1 MSQTTTI
8 LNAVVPVF
16 GVMALGLVIRR
27 LNWLTEE
34 ADKSLMRICVNL
46 LLPCLILDKSLGNP
60 ALSQVSNLLL
70 APLVGYLIVA
80 LGMWIAWLAQP
91 LHGLREPAER
101 RTFAVA
107 VGMHNYGYVPLPL
120 ALLLFD
126 QKTAG
131 VLFLH
136 IIGVEMAMWTLGV
149 MVLSGGAARDWRKLL
164 NAPLFAIVFA
174 IIINAL
180 GWDAH
185 EPQVVSTSIH
195 WLGGCAIPLALILI
209 GAIMADHIG
218 DFHSARGWRVMG
230 VGVLLRIGLLPLAFL
245 LVAKFDSDDNRAST
259 GVGIGSRHAH
269 SGFPCGAIQ
278 TLQGRSRHGDARRAE
293 HGGHFTRDDS
303 VVAQIWNEVCFVTRR
318 LWRQSLYD
326 EKTTND
332 TFAWGCHQCDRTNQ
346 YLVGESWLCFRC
358 SRQMVS

>member
-1 MSQTTTI
+1 MSQTSTI

-16 GVMALGLVIRR
+16 GVMALGIVIRR

-34 ADKSLMRICVNL
+34 ADKSLMRICVNV

-60 ALSQVSNLLL
+60 ALSQPSNLLL

-80 LGMWIAWLAQP
+80 VGMWVAWLAQP

-101 RTFAVA
+101 RTFAVT

-149 MVLSGGAARDWRKLL
+149 MVMSGGAARDWRRLL
-164 NAPLFAIVFA
+164 NAPLFAIIFA
-174 IIINAL
+174 ILINAL
-180 GWDAH
+180 GWDTH
-185 EPQVVSTSIH
+185 EPQVVSTGIH

-218 DFHSARGWRVMG
+218 DFHSAHGWRVMG
-230 VGVLLRIGLLPLAFL
+230 VGVALRIGLLPLIFL
-245 LVAKFDSDDNRAST
+245 LVAKFIPMT
-259 GVGIGSRHAH
+259 
-269 SGFPCGAIQ
+269 
-278 TLQGRSRHGDARRAE
+278 AE
-293 HGGHFTRDDS
+293 HQRVLVLEAAMPTAVFP
-303 VVAQIWNEVCFVTRR
+303 VVLSKLYKGDPATAMRAVLSTAVISLVTIP
-318 LWRQSLYD
+318 LWI
-326 EKTTND
+326 K
-332 TFAWGCHQCDRTNQ
+332 
-346 YLVGESWLCFRC
+346 VGMKWAGL
-358 SRQMVS
+358 

>member
-1 MSQTTTI
+1 MTEPTRAI

-16 GVMALGLVIRR
+16 GVMALGIVIRR

-34 ADKSLMRICVNL
+34 ADKSLMRVCVNV
-46 LLPCLILDKSLGNP
+46 LLPCLILDKSLGNS
-60 ALSQVSNLLL
+60 ALSQPSNLLL

-80 LGMWIAWLAQP
+80 LGLWLAWLAKP
-91 LHGLREPAER
+91 LHGLHEPAEQ
-101 RTFAVA
+101 RTFAVT

-149 MVLSGGAARDWRKLL
+149 MVMSGGAARDWRKLL

-174 IIINAL
+174 ILINAL

-185 EPQVVSTSIH
+185 EPQVVSTGIH

-218 DFHSARGWRVMG
+218 DFHSAHGWRVMG
-230 VGVLLRIGLLPLAFL
+230 VGVALRMGLLPLAFL
-245 LVAKFDSDDNRAST
+245 LVAKFLPMTTEHQRVLILEAAMPTAVFPVILSKIYKGDPATAMRAVLST
-259 GVGIGSRHAH
+259 AVVSLVTIPLWIKVGMK
-269 SGFPCGAIQ
+269 
-278 TLQGRSRHGDARRAE
+278 
-293 HGGHFTRDDS
+293 
-303 VVAQIWNEVCFVTRR
+303 W
-318 LWRQSLYD
+318 
-326 EKTTND
+326 
-332 TFAWGCHQCDRTNQ
+332 
-346 YLVGESWLCFRC
+346 VGL
-358 SRQMVS
+358 

>member
-16 GVMALGLVIRR
+16 GVMGLGVLIRR

-34 ADKSLMRICVNL
+34 ADKSLMRVCVNV

-60 ALSQVSNLLL
+60 ALSQASNLVL
-70 APLVGYLIVA
+70 APVIGYLLMAFGV
-80 LGMWIAWLAQP
+80 GMAWLAQP
-91 LHGLREPAER
+91 LHGLHEPAAR
-101 RTFAVA
+101 RTFAVT

-136 IIGVEMAMWTLGV
+136 IIGVEMGMWTIGV
-149 MVLSGGAARDWRKLL
+149 LVMSGGAARDWRKLL

-174 IIINAL
+174 IIINAF
-180 GWDAH
+180 GWDVH
-185 EPQVVSTSIH
+185 EPQVISTGIH

-218 DFHSARGWRVMG
+218 DFHSAHGWRVMG
-230 VGVLLRIGLLPLAFL
+230 VGVALRIGLLPLAFL
-245 LVAKFDSDDNRAST
+245 LVAKFLPMTTEHQRVLVLEAAMPTAVFPVVLSKLYKGDPATAMRAVLST
-259 GVGIGSRHAH
+259 A
-269 SGFPCGAIQ
+269 
-278 TLQGRSRHGDARRAE
+278 
-293 HGGHFTRDDS
+293 
-303 VVAQIWNEVCFVTRR
+303 VVSLVTIP
-318 LWRQSLYD
+318 LWL
-326 EKTTND
+326 K
-332 TFAWGCHQCDRTNQ
+332 FGMK
-346 YLVGESWLCFRC
+346 LVGL
-358 SRQMVS
+358 

>member
-1 MSQTTTI
+1 MSQTSTI

-16 GVMALGLVIRR
+16 GVMALGIVIRR

-34 ADKSLMRICVNL
+34 ADKSLMRVCVNV

-60 ALSQVSNLLL
+60 ALSQPSNLLL
-70 APLVGYLIVA
+70 APLIGYLLVA
-80 LGMWIAWLAQP
+80 LGMWLAWLAQP

-101 RTFAVA
+101 RTFAVT

-174 IIINAL
+174 IVINAL

-185 EPQVVSTSIH
+185 EPQVISTGIH

-218 DFHSARGWRVMG
+218 DFHSAHGWRVMG
-230 VGVLLRIGLLPLAFL
+230 VGVALRLGLLPLVFL
-245 LVAKFDSDDNRAST
+245 LMAKFLPMTIEHQRVLVLEAAMPTAVFPVVLAKLYKGDPATAMRAVLAT
-259 GVGIGSRHAH
+259 
-269 SGFPCGAIQ
+269 
-278 TLQGRSRHGDARRAE
+278 
-293 HGGHFTRDDS
+293 S
-303 VVAQIWNEVCFVTRR
+303 VVSLVTIP
-318 LWRQSLYD
+318 LWL
-326 EKTTND
+326 K
-332 TFAWGCHQCDRTNQ
+332 AGMK
-346 YLVGESWLCFRC
+346 WLG
-358 SRQMVS
+358 M

>member
-1 MSQTTTI
+1 MSQTSTI

-16 GVMALGLVIRR
+16 GVMGLGIVIRR

-34 ADKSLMRICVNL
+34 ADKSLMRVCVNV

-60 ALSQVSNLLL
+60 ALSQASNLLL
-70 APLVGYLIVA
+70 APLVGYLLVA
-80 LGMWIAWLAQP
+80 LGVWVAWLAQP

-101 RTFAVA
+101 RTFAVT

-149 MVLSGGAARDWRKLL
+149 MVMSGGAARDWRKLL

-174 IIINAL
+174 ILINAL

-185 EPQVVSTSIH
+185 EPQVVSTGIH

-218 DFHSARGWRVMG
+218 DFHSAHGWRVMG
-230 VGVLLRIGLLPLAFL
+230 VGVLLRIGLLPLIFL
-245 LVAKFDSDDNRAST
+245 LVAKFIPMTTEHQRVLVLEAAMPTAVFPVVLSKLYKGDPATAMRAVLST
-259 GVGIGSRHAH
+259 AVVSLVTIPLWIKFGMKWVG
-269 SGFPCGAIQ
+269 
-278 TLQGRSRHGDARRAE
+278 L
-293 HGGHFTRDDS
+293 
-303 VVAQIWNEVCFVTRR
+303 
-318 LWRQSLYD
+318 
-326 EKTTND
+326 
-332 TFAWGCHQCDRTNQ
+332 
-346 YLVGESWLCFRC
+346 
-358 SRQMVS
+358 

>member
-16 GVMALGLVIRR
+16 GVMALGIVIRR

-34 ADKSLMRICVNL
+34 ADKSLMRVCVNV

-60 ALSQVSNLLL
+60 ALSQASNLLL

-80 LGMWIAWLAQP
+80 LGLWIAWLAQP
-91 LHGLREPAER
+91 WHGLREPAER
-101 RTFAVA
+101 RTFAVT

-149 MVLSGGAARDWRKLL
+149 MIMSGGAARDWRKLL
-164 NAPLFAIVFA
+164 NAPLFAIIIA
-174 IIINAL
+174 ILVNAL

-218 DFHSARGWRVMG
+218 DFHSAHGWRVMG
-230 VGVLLRIGLLPLAFL
+230 VGVALRLGLLPLAFL
-245 LVAKFDSDDNRAST
+245 LVAKFLPITTEHQRVLVLEAAMPT
-259 GVGIGSRHAH
+259 AV
-269 SGFPCGAIQ
+269 FPVV
-278 TLQGRSRHGDARRAE
+278 LSKLYKGDPATAMRVVLA
-293 HGGHFTRDDS
+293 TS
-303 VVAQIWNEVCFVTRR
+303 VVSLVTIP
-318 LWRQSLYD
+318 LWLKFGMKWV
-326 EKTTND
+326 E
-332 TFAWGCHQCDRTNQ
+332 
-346 YLVGESWLCFRC
+346 L
-358 SRQMVS
+358 